1 MSLIDSAKM
10 PSFRDK
16 LKAQEEERKQKV
28 EEEKVE
34 KPKGRRLNK

>member
-1 MSLIDSAKM
+1 MSLLDSAKM

-16 LKAQEEERKQKV
+16 LKTQEEERKQKQ